1 MQWFDIILPDPAA
14 APVLAAA
21 SARVRKLCEGL
32 PALQERDG
40 LDARSVTACMAEA
53 GLVLFQAVRAVQ
65 PGAFDPEEATGADT
79 PVLGDPEHDDLVGY
93 HFVVPGSLLDLP
105 WSWLHTS
112 LDFVLAKHPI
122 CWSTRRAG
130 AARST
135 LERPWMES
143 LTDAI
148 GNTVVPADTCRYSNL
163 KTSSV

>member
-40 LDARSVTACMAEA
+40 LGARSVTACMAEA

-65 PGAFDPEEATGADT
+65 PGAFDPEEATGADA

-112 LDFVLAKHPI
+112 LDFVLANAQHPHDQ
-122 CWSTRRAG
+122 TQ
-130 AARST
+130 
-135 LERPWMES
+135 
-143 LTDAI
+143 
-148 GNTVVPADTCRYSNL
+148 
-163 KTSSV
+163 